1 VNRRSE
7 NERGGKS
14 LRDRFRESTNEA
26 ILLAAEEVFA
36 DAGLHAAR
44 MEDIATRAGVSVGTL
59 YNHFEDRDALVR
71 GLMQARR
78 ADLLAA
84 LDAALAGAPDASFRG
99 RLRATLV
106 TFLDHCERHHKFL
119 RIVLQQE
126 VHGTVGKGT
135 GDKTDAMRELDAR
148 LERLMKQGLRE
159 KVLRPETADLAATLL
174 LGMMR
179 GLVIRSVVLGKSP
192 ALVAEADRLLAAFL
206 GGFGGG
212 GA

>member
-7 NERGGKS
+7 SERGGKS

-59 YNHFEDRDALVR
+59 YNHFADRDALVR

-78 ADLLAA
+78 ASLLAA
-84 LDAALAGAPDASFRG
+84 LDAAVAGAPDASFRG
-99 RLRATLV
+99 RLRGTLV
-106 TFLDHCERHHKFL
+106 AFLDHCERHHKFL

-126 VHGTVGKGT
+126 VHGTVGKSS

-192 ALVAEADRLLAAFL
+192 ALVAEADRLLEAFL
-206 GGFGGG
+206 GGLGGG